1 MGGNAFGSILPSS
14 AFPRLPPNV
23 YHALKTRMWPLL
35 EELYVHVGVPHVAP
49 EKMDHGDLDLI
60 VSLPRRHT
68 ILTQSSVVLHTSDSE
83 SGDSKLPVH
92 VSHEVVAAI
101 IKAKHF
107 NAMDGNRISNYAVP
121 ISEGA
126 WAVHGLIEAEAEEN
140 ARKDAGEEGIY
151 YQVDVNVCESK
162 AEWDRRLL
170 FSSYGDLGMI
180 MGLIAKNAGLHLSNK
195 GLKVCLIFTKF

>member
-1 MGGNAFGSILPSS
+1 MDQRLFIDLVNRFGDSFGSRTTISYDRYSTIEKDMGGNAFGSILPSS

-140 ARKDAGEEGIY
+140 ARKDAGEEAIY
-151 YQVDVNVCESK
+151 YQVPHPV
-162 AEWDRRLL
+162 A
-170 FSSYGDLGMI
+170 
-180 MGLIAKNAGLHLSNK
+180 
-195 GLKVCLIFTKF
+195 